1 MYHHIKKKSLFA
13 YSPRS
18 VTFSQLS
25 STLNMDENTGNPI
38 ATMTLFD
45 GKYQRKEEIY
55 IRNCSLSYFEVILS
69 RFFVCLFIFC
79 DGFPNLAWH

>member
-1 MYHHIKKKSLFA
+1 MYHHIKKCLFT

-38 ATMTLFD
+38 AIMTLFD
-45 GKYQRKEEIY
+45 GKYQRKE
-55 IRNCSLSYFEVILS
+55 
-69 RFFVCLFIFC
+69 
-79 DGFPNLAWH
+79 